1 MSNLSTFFGAGG
13 GGAGG
18 ALGGTMRAFTSN
30 CTITVP
36 STVCAIA
43 YGVMGGGGKGQ
54 ACPAGCKTGGG
65 GGFSWYEETGI
76 TLPAPVS
83 TPVVVGAPDT
93 GSGAGTSC
101 VTFPCQTICAT
112 GGNLNARGCGFGGII
127 NTRGGAGRVTDNS
140 GGSGAG
146 GLFGDGGC
154 GGRSTTGGGGGF
166 GSGGG
171 GGGGGGSV
179 SDHLC
184 NAEGGGGGS
193 PGWGINGGS
202 GLTGAGGGTC
212 FRDTSR
218 EDGIHGTPGFITG
231 FVGGNFS
238 ASKTLWG
245 ASGGGGGGNATAQ
258 GYGGAGGS
266 GGGGGVSIGPNTQA
280 AGGGG
285 FGGGG
290 GAANNHTI
298 AGKGGCG
305 GGSGNGCNGCASGGG
320 GFVTVEFWETS
331 S

>member
-1 MSNLSTFFGAGG
+1 MSNLSTFFGAAG

-18 ALGGTMRAFTSN
+18 ALGGTMRAFTAN
-30 CTITVP
+30 CTVTVP
-36 STVCAIA
+36 SNVCAIA
-43 YGVMGGGGKGQ
+43 YGVMGGGGR
-54 ACPAGCKTGGG
+54 GCSAPQCRSGGG
-65 GGFSWYEETGI
+65 AGFSWYEETGI

-112 GGNLNARGCGFGGII
+112 GGNFNGAGSGSGGLI
-127 NTRGGAGRVTDNS
+127 NTSGANGRAQDNS

-154 GGRSTTGGGGGF
+154 GGSNNVGGGGGF

-171 GGGGGGSV
+171 GGIPAGCGKPSGGPNCSTGGS
-179 SDHLC
+179 
-184 NAEGGGGGS
+184 
-193 PGWGINGGS
+193 
-202 GLTGAGGGTC
+202 
-212 FRDTSR
+212 
-218 EDGIHGTPGFITG
+218 GTPGFITG

-245 ASGGGGGGNATAQ
+245 ASGGGGGGGGGPLGFGGN
-258 GYGGAGGS
+258 GGAGG
-266 GGGGGVSIGPNTQA
+266 GGGASNGPNSDS
-280 AGGGG
+280 AGNGG
-285 FGGGG
+285 FGAGG
-290 GAANNHTI
+290 GAANNHCS
-298 AGKGGCG
+298 AGLGGCG
-305 GGSGNGCNGCASGGG
+305 GGSGTGSNPSSTPGGG